1 MFLYKPKW
9 YWVALCPNETAFHIM
24 DNDRQGTIDDLT
36 TLKGVEKRLS
46 KIKGSDWAMT
56 MREVPT
62 RIELYTYVN
71 PYDISSY
78 RKVKEWPI

>member
-1 MFLYKPKW
+1 
-9 YWVALCPNETAFHIM
+9 M
-24 DNDRQGTIDDLT
+24 DSDRQGTIDDLT

-46 KIKGSDWAMT
+46 KIKGSDWAKT
-56 MREVPT
+56 MREVPS

-78 RKVKEWPI
+78 RKVKTWSI